1 MKGNSKKWYIIGIVV
16 LLIIAI
22 LNEVRLNSETSSTP
36 STTESTVTDN
46 PQTTQQ
52 GTKSNSVNIVI
63 DNQIEGSFGSFFK
76 LEPESQSISTTSDRL
91 FTIILYPKKG
101 GELSSSIDSKQ
112 LRIITET
119 YGSLEVINYGTDY
132 GLTNKINQSLQEMSK
147 MRLQFKAPKTTSDNE
162 TLKVWLECECE
173 IRSIDTPTDL

>member
-22 LNEVRLNSETSSTP
+22 LNEVRLNSETSSTT
-36 STTESTVTDN
+36 STESTAIDN
-46 PQTTQQ
+46 LQTPQQ

-63 DNQIEGSFGSFFK
+63 DNQIEGSLGSFFK

-91 FTIILYPKKG
+91 FTIILQPKKR

-119 YGSLEVINYGTDY
+119 YGSLEVVNYGTDY